1 MSLLEVRDLKVSFDT
16 SDGLVQAVRGVS
28 FTVERG
34 KTLGIVGESG
44 SGKSV
49 STQTLLGLT
58 AGALIEGEALFEG
71 QDLLAMNEEQLRR
84 IRGKEIAMIF
94 QDPLSSLHPLYKVG
108 KQITEMIRQ
117 HEPDVSKPQARK
129 RAIELLGMVGIPEPD
144 QRVDDYPHQF
154 SGGMRQRAMI
164 AMALALNPKLI
175 VADEPTTALDA
186 TVQAQIL
193 DLMLRL
199 QREFDTALIMI
210 THDLGVIADLADDVL
225 VMYGGMPVEHAD
237 RRSLYYRPHHPYT
250 KGLLESIPGS
260 SGAKTRL
267 KPIPGQP
274 PSLINLP
281 TGCTFH
287 PRCEYVMDR
296 CVTDEPPL
304 TAVNDKEGF
313 PDLGH
318 MSACWLPHDT
328 AGLDA
333 DAESAR
339 KEAASLGRA
348 GTTDTVVDTGEAK

>member
-58 AGALIEGEALFEG
+58 AGALIEGTARFEG
-71 QDLLAMNEEQLRR
+71 QDLLSMNEDQLRR

-117 HEPDVSKPQARK
+117 HEPTVSKPQARK
-129 RAIELLGMVGIPEPD
+129 RAVELLGMVGIPEPE

-210 THDLGVIADLADDVL
+210 THDLGVIADLADEVL
-225 VMYGGMPVEHAD
+225 VMYGGKPVEHAD

-260 SGAKTRL
+260 TGAKTRL
-267 KPIPGQP
+267 KPIAGQP

-281 TGCTFH
+281 SGCTFH
-287 PRCEYVMDR
+287 PRCEYVLDR
-296 CVTDEPPL
+296 CATDEPQL
-304 TAVNDKEGF
+304 RSVLDKDGF
-313 PDLGH
+313 TDPGH
-318 MSACWLPHDT
+318 TSACWLPHDA

-339 KEAASLGRA
+339 ERAVSLGRSR
-348 GTTDTVVDTGEAK
+348 TRTTVVDTGEAK